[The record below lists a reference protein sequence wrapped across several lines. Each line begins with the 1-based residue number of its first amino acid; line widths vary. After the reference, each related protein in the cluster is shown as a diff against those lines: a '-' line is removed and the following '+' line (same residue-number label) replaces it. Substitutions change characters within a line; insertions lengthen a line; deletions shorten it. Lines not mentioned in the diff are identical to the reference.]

1 MKRPRIKLHSLENR
15 MGNFLPLTVGV
26 IGLVFIMFGSTF
38 GYMYLEG
45 WDFWDS
51 FYMAM
56 ITLSTVGFQEVH
68 ELSRGG
74 RLFTSV
80 IIFIGVGAFMFFAGA
95 IAQIVVEGRLHYI
108 LGRKRMQHKIDHLKN
123 HFIVCGYG
131 RIGSIVA
138 KEIKGEGL
146 PVVVIEQNED
156 LIMQLEDEDMLHVQ
170 GDATSDEVLMSAGLE
185 RARSLVTTLDREASN
200 VYVILTARQVKSDIL
215 IIARCDNSN
224 HIHRLEL
231 AGADRVVMPHTIG
244 GIRMAQSVLRPTVI
258 SFLELAMQGGID
270 LQLAEMK
277 VKEGSELVSKDLIQS
292 QIRPRFNL
300 IIVGIKQSN
309 GEMLYNPPPQTVIE
323 AGVTLLAIGKK
334 DNLRQ
339 LEQIL

>member
-1 MKRPRIKLHSLENR
+1 MKRPRIKLHALESR
-15 MGNFLPLTVGV
+15 MGSFLPLTIGI
-26 IGLVFIMFGSTF
+26 IGLLLILFGSSF

-51 FYMAM
+51 FYMSM

-68 ELSRGG
+68 ELSRAG
-74 RLFTSV
+74 RLFTSALILV
-80 IIFIGVGAFMFFAGA
+80 GVGTFMFIAGT
-95 IAQIVVEGRLHYI
+95 IAQLVVEGRLHHI
-108 LGRKRMQHKIDHLKN
+108 LGRKHMQHKIDRLKD

-138 KEIKGEGL
+138 KEIKEEGL

-156 LIMQLEDEDMLHVQ
+156 LILELEDEEILYVQ
-170 GDATSDEVLMSAGLE
+170 GDATSDQVLLAAGLD

-200 VYVILTARQVKSDIL
+200 VYVVLTARQVKADIL
-215 IIARCDNSN
+215 IIARCDDSR

-244 GIRMAQSVLRPTVI
+244 GVRMAQSVLRPAVI
-258 SFLELAMQGGID
+258 SFLELAMRGGID
-270 LQLAEMK
+270 LQLEELVVGGK
-277 VKEGSELVSKDLIQS
+277 SELVEKDLIQS

-300 IIVGIKQSN
+300 IIVAIKQLN

-323 AGVTLLAIGKK
+323 AGVTLLAIGRKE
-334 DNLRQ
+334 NLRQ

>member
-1 MKRPRIKLHSLENR
+1 MKRPRIKLHRLETR
-15 MGNFLPLTVGV
+15 MGSFLPLTLGI
-26 IGLVFIMFGSTF
+26 IGLVLILFGSSA

-74 RLFTSV
+74 RLFTSLV
-80 IIFIGVGAFMFFAGA
+80 ILVGVGTFMFIAGL
-95 IAQIVVEGRLHYI
+95 IAQLVVEGRLHHI
-108 LGRKRMQHKIDHLKN
+108 LGRKRMQHNIDRLKD

-138 KEIKGEGL
+138 KEIQEEGL
-146 PVVVIEQNED
+146 PVVVIEQNEE
-156 LIMQLEDEDMLHVQ
+156 LLLQLEDEEMLYVQ
-170 GDATSDEVLMSAGLE
+170 GDATSDQVLLSAGLE
-185 RARSLVTTLDREASN
+185 RAKSLVTTLDREASN
-200 VYVILTARQVKSDIL
+200 VYVVLTARQIKPDIL
-215 IIARCDNSN
+215 IIARCDNTS

-244 GIRMAQSVLRPTVI
+244 GIRMAQSVLRPAVI
-258 SFLELAMQGGID
+258 SFLELAMRGGID
-270 LQLAEMK
+270 LQLEELK
-277 VKEGSELVSKDLIQS
+277 VSESSELVSKDLIQS

-300 IIVGIKQSN
+300 IIVAIKQTN
-309 GEMLYNPPPQTVIE
+309 DQMLYNPPPQTVIN
-323 AGVTLLAIGKK
+323 AGDTLLAIGRKE
-334 DNLRQ
+334 NLRQ